1 MDKNMDRL
9 VRLTFLTR
17 LIVSIFIVLVIQLPH
32 VEKIDNTAV
41 YIIVGVG
48 LFLSLIYEVL
58 LRNKEDFPYLLH
70 VMCGLD
76 IGLIGFLVNFTGG
89 IQSNFYLL
97 YLMPLIL
104 SSLIF
109 DTQSC
114 IFFGILV
121 STAYLFNMLFDIENI
136 DIRTYQFLFATRL
149 PLFWAIVVFGII
161 LSRQTK
167 KLTEEGVEKDKVVEK
182 LREEI
187 SKMSVFYG
195 TTSKLFS
202 SLIDLENILRFVVER
217 FPIIT
222 SMERCTVMLVDEHS
236 GDLLGRTSNKIPI
249 GELKWFMVKKEEPLY
264 DWIVKDNKPVM
275 ITDPDPHKFRG
286 PAEDFAERYK
296 IKTMITLPLIGKEK
310 CIGAIHIDNVTDDS
324 PIHITEEGVN
334 ELQKLIKLVA
344 VAIEN
349 VRDHEIASEQK
360 EVIKRDQEILREKMM
375 QLSTLFD
382 FSSELAI
389 SHKLE
394 DVLSAIEKKML
405 INFVGAKSYR
415 LLLLD
420 HEKGDELKILRT
432 KGCEETMEG
441 IEEEILKEVIK
452 NGEPFLSK
460 DIHKEEITNI
470 EGNTVLLCL
479 PLKKQ
484 NTTIALLEIKEL
496 KEGESVNLTKY
507 VILLIAANL
516 MAISISN
523 AQLYEKI
530 SYLSIIDGL
539 TNLYNFTYFQDR
551 ISEEIS
557 RAQRHNL
564 PLSLLMIDID
574 HFKSMNTI
582 YGYQVGNRILVEISN
597 IIKRDARKID
607 IAIRYGGDEIVLV
620 LTNTDKEKSLIV
632 ANRIC
637 NLVGSHKFPIG
648 SASLP
653 VTVSIGV
660 VTSPEDGV
668 KEDELIA
675 KVEEVVQKARDQ
687 GGNRVQVYQ
696 SKGEKIAK

>member
-1 MDKNMDRL
+1 MDKNIDKL

-17 LIVSIFIVLVIQLPH
+17 LIVSIFVVLVIQLPH
-32 VEKIDNTAV
+32 VEKINTSAV

-48 LFLSLIYEVL
+48 LSLSLIYELL
-58 LRNKEDFPYLLH
+58 LRNKEDFPFLLH
-70 VMCGLD
+70 VMCALD
-76 IGLIGFLVNFTGG
+76 IGLIGFLVNYTGG
-89 IQSNFYLL
+89 IHSNFYLL

-104 SSLIF
+104 SSLTF
-109 DTQSC
+109 DTQGC

-149 PLFWAIVVFGII
+149 PLFWAIIIFGII

-167 KLTEEGVEKDKVVEK
+167 KLAEKGMEREKMVEK

-195 TTSKLFS
+195 TTSKLFA

-222 SMERCTVMLVDEHS
+222 NMERCTVMFIDEHS
-236 GDLLGRTSNKIPI
+236 GDLLGRTSNRIPV
-249 GELKWFMVKKEEPLY
+249 GELKWFMIKKEEPLY
-264 DWIVKDNKPVM
+264 DWIVKDHKPVM
-275 ITDPDPHKFRG
+275 ITDPDPNKFRG

-310 CIGAIHIDNVTDDS
+310 CLGAIHMDNVDDDS
-324 PIHITEEGVN
+324 PIHITEEGLN
-334 ELQKLIKLVA
+334 ELQKLIHLVA

-349 VRDHEIASEQK
+349 VKFHEIASEQK
-360 EVIKRDQEILREKMM
+360 ELIKKDQEILKEKMM

-394 DVLSAIEKKML
+394 DVLSAIENKML
-405 INFVGAKSYR
+405 NNFVRAKSYR

-420 HEKGDELKILRT
+420 QDRGNGLKILRA
-432 KGCEETMEG
+432 KGCEETIEG
-441 IEEEILKEVIK
+441 IEKEILNEVIK
-452 NGEPFLSK
+452 NGEPFLIK

-470 EGNTVLLCL
+470 EGNNVLLCF

-484 NTTIALLEIKEL
+484 NETIALLEIKEL
-496 KEGESVNLTKY
+496 EEGITIDLTKY

-539 TNLYNFTYFQDR
+539 TNLYNYTYFQDR
-551 ISEEIS
+551 ISEELS

-564 PLSLLMIDID
+564 PLSILMIDID

-582 YGYQVGNRILVEISN
+582 YGHQVGNRILVEISN
-597 IIKRDARKID
+597 IIKRAARKID

-620 LTNTDKEKSLIV
+620 LTNTDKEKALIV
-632 ANRIC
+632 AKRLC
-637 NLVGSHKFPIG
+637 NLISSHKFPIG
-648 SASLP
+648 SAALP

-660 VTSPEDGV
+660 ATCPDDGV
-668 KEDELIA
+668 KEEELIA
-675 KVEEVVQKARDQ
+675 KMEEVTQRAKKQ
-687 GGNRVQVYQ
+687 GGNQIQVYK
-696 SKGEKIAK
+696 SE

>member
-1 MDKNMDRL
+1 MEKNIDKL
-9 VRLTFLTR
+9 VRFTFLTR
-17 LIVSIFIVLVIQLPH
+17 LLVSIFIILVIQLPH
-32 VEKIDNTAV
+32 IEEINKNAV

-48 LFLSLIYEVL
+48 LFLSLIYELL

-70 VMCGLD
+70 VMCGAD
-76 IGLIGFLVNFTGG
+76 VVLIGFLVNFTGG

-104 SSLIF
+104 ASLNF
-109 DTQSC
+109 DIQSC
-114 IFFGILV
+114 IFFSILV

-136 DIRTYQFLFATRL
+136 DIKTYQFLFATRL
-149 PLFWAIVVFGII
+149 PLFWAIAVFGTI

-167 KLTEEGVEKDKVVEK
+167 KLAEEGIEKDKMVEK
-182 LREEI
+182 LREEMN
-187 SKMSVFYG
+187 KMSVFYG

-222 SMERCTVMLVDEHS
+222 SMERCTVMFIDDYS

-249 GELKWFMVKKEEPLY
+249 GELKWFMIRKEEPLY
-264 DWIVKDNKPVM
+264 DWIVKDNKPVI
-275 ITDPDPHKFRG
+275 ITNPDPSKYRG
-286 PAEDFAERYK
+286 PAEEFAERYK
-296 IKTMITLPLIGKEK
+296 IKTMIILPLIGKEK
-310 CIGAIHIDNVTDDS
+310 CLGAIHIDNVVDDAS
-324 PIHITEEGVN
+324 IHITEDGLS
-334 ELQKLIKLVA
+334 ELQKLIRLVA

-349 VRDHEIASEQK
+349 VRSHEIASEQR
-360 EVIKRDQEILREKMM
+360 EVIKKDQEILREKMM

-389 SHKLE
+389 SHKLD
-394 DVLSAIEKKML
+394 DVLAAIEKKML
-405 INFVGAKSYR
+405 INFIGAKSYR
-415 LLLLD
+415 LLLLYP
-420 HEKGDELKILRT
+420 EKEMELKTLKY
-432 KGCEETMEG
+432 KGCDETIDDTEK
-441 IEEEILKEVIK
+441 EILNEVIK

-470 EGNTVLLCL
+470 GGKILLCL

-496 KEGESVNLTKY
+496 EKDVSINLTKY
-507 VILLIAANL
+507 VILLIANNL

-551 ISEEIS
+551 ITEEIA
-557 RAQRHNL
+557 RTQRHNL

-574 HFKSMNTI
+574 HFKPMNTI
-582 YGYQVGNRILVEISN
+582 YGHQVGNRILIEISD
-597 IIKRDARKID
+597 IIKKDARNID
-607 IAIRYGGDEIVLV
+607 IAIRYGGDEIVLL
-620 LTNTDKEKSLIV
+620 LTNTNKENAVIV
-632 ANRIC
+632 AQRLC
-637 NLVGSHKFPIG
+637 NLIGSHKFPMG
-648 SASLP
+648 SAALP

-660 VTSPEDGV
+660 VTCPDDGI
-668 KEDELIA
+668 KEDILIA
-675 KVEEVVQKARDQ
+675 KVEEVIQKAKNK
-687 GGNRVQVYQ
+687 GGNQVQVYHAE
-696 SKGEKIAK
+696 SRE

>member
-1 MDKNMDRL
+1 MDRKINKL
-9 VRLTFLTR
+9 VRATFFIR

-32 VEKIDNTAV
+32 IEEINNIAV
-41 YIIVGVG
+41 YIIVGTG
-48 LFLSLIYEVL
+48 FFISLIYELL
-58 LRNKEDFPYLLH
+58 LRNKEDFPYLLP

-76 IGLIGFLVNFTGG
+76 IGLIGFLINFTGG

-97 YLMPLIL
+97 YLIPLIL
-104 SSLIF
+104 SSLTF
-109 DTQSC
+109 NTQLC

-121 STAYLFNMLFDIENI
+121 STAYLFNILFDIENI

-149 PLFWAIVVFGII
+149 PLFWTIII
-161 LSRQTK
+161 LGAILSHQTK
-167 KLTEEGVEKDKVVEK
+167 KLAEEGIEKDKLVER

-222 SMERCTVMLVDEHS
+222 NMERCTVMFIDEHS
-236 GDLLGRTSNKIPI
+236 GDLLGRTSNKIPL

-264 DWIVKDNKPVM
+264 DWLVKDNKPVM
-275 ITDPDPHKFRG
+275 ITDPNPNKFRG

-296 IKTMITLPLIGKEK
+296 IKTMITLPLMGKEK
-310 CIGAIHIDNVTDDS
+310 CLGAIHIDNVIDDTS
-324 PIHITEEGVN
+324 IHITEEGLN
-334 ELQKLIKLVA
+334 ELQKLIHLVA
-344 VAIEN
+344 IAIEN
-349 VRDHEIASEQK
+349 VKSYEIASEQK
-360 EVIKRDQEILREKMM
+360 ELIKKDQEILKEKMM

-394 DVLSAIEKKML
+394 DVLIAIEKKML
-405 INFVGAKSYR
+405 INFIGAKSYR

-420 HEKGDELKILRT
+420 QEKQDELKMLRC
-432 KGCEETMEG
+432 KGCEET
-441 IEEEILKEVIK
+441 IEDIEKEILNEVIK
-452 NGEPFLSK
+452 SGEPFLAR
-460 DIHKEEITNI
+460 DIHKEDITNI
-470 EGNTVLLCL
+470 EGSSILLCF

-484 NTTIALLEIKEL
+484 NKTIALLEIKEL
-496 KEGESVNLTKY
+496 EEGANINLTKY
-507 VILLIAANL
+507 IILLIAANL

-539 TNLYNFTYFQDR
+539 TNLYNYTYFHDR
-551 ISEEIS
+551 IREEIS

-582 YGYQVGNRILVEISN
+582 YGHQVGNRILVKISD
-597 IIKRDARKID
+597 IIKKDARKID
-607 IAIRYGGDEIVLV
+607 LGIRYGGDEIVLV
-620 LTNTDKEKSLIV
+620 LTNTDKEKAGIV
-632 ANRIC
+632 AKRISDSI
-637 NLVGSHKFPIG
+637 GSHKFAIG
-648 SASLP
+648 SAALP

-660 VTSPEDGV
+660 VTYPEDGV
-668 KEDELIA
+668 QENELIDNL
-675 KVEEVVQKARDQ
+675 EEVIQKAKNQ
-687 GGNRVQVYQ
+687 GGNQVQVYKTQ
-696 SKGEKIAK
+696 E

>member
-1 MDKNMDRL
+1 M
-9 VRLTFLTR
+9 
-17 LIVSIFIVLVIQLPH
+17 VIQLPH
-32 VEKIDNTAV
+32 VEEININAV

-48 LFLSLIYEVL
+48 FFLSLIYELL

-76 IGLIGFLVNFTGG
+76 VVLIGFLVNFTGG
-89 IQSNFYLL
+89 IHSNFYLL

-104 SSLIF
+104 ASLNFDIQSS
-109 DTQSC
+109 
-114 IFFGILV
+114 IFFSILV

-136 DIRTYQFLFATRL
+136 DIGTYQFLFATRL
-149 PLFWAIVVFGII
+149 PLFWAMAVLGTI

-167 KLTEEGVEKDKVVEK
+167 KLAEEGIEKDKMVEK
-182 LREEI
+182 LREEMN
-187 SKMSVFYG
+187 KMSVFYG

-222 SMERCTVMLVDEHS
+222 SMERCTVMFIDDYS

-249 GELKWFMVKKEEPLY
+249 GELKWFMIKKEEPLY
-264 DWIVKDNKPVM
+264 DWIVKDNKPVI
-275 ITDPDPHKFRG
+275 ITNPDPNKYRG
-286 PAEDFAERYK
+286 PAEEFAERYK
-296 IKTMITLPLIGKEK
+296 VKTMITLPLMGKEK
-310 CIGAIHIDNVTDDS
+310 CLGAIHIDNVVDDAS
-324 PIHITEEGVN
+324 INITEEGLS
-334 ELQKLIKLVA
+334 ELQKLIRLVA

-349 VRDHEIASEQK
+349 VRSHEIASEQK

-389 SHKLE
+389 SHKLD
-394 DVLSAIEKKML
+394 DVLGAIEKKML
-405 INFVGAKSYR
+405 INFIGAKSYR
-415 LLLLD
+415 LLLLYP
-420 HEKGDELKILRT
+420 EKEMELKTLRY
-432 KGCEETMEG
+432 KGCNETIDDTEK
-441 IEEEILKEVIK
+441 EILNEVIK

-470 EGNTVLLCL
+470 GGNKILLCL

-496 KEGESVNLTKY
+496 EKDVSINLTKY
-507 VILLIAANL
+507 VILLIANNL

-551 ISEEIS
+551 ITEEIS
-557 RAQRHNL
+557 RTQRHNL

-574 HFKSMNTI
+574 HFKPINTI
-582 YGYQVGNRILVEISN
+582 YGYQVGNRILIEISD
-597 IIKRDARKID
+597 IIKRDARNID
-607 IAIRYGGDEIVLV
+607 IAIRYGGDEIVLL
-620 LTNTDKEKSLIV
+620 LTNTNKESALIV
-632 ANRIC
+632 AHRLC
-637 NLVGSHKFPIG
+637 NLIGSHKFPMG
-648 SASLP
+648 SAALP

-660 VTSPEDGV
+660 VTCPDDGI
-668 KEDELIA
+668 KEDILIA
-675 KVEEVVQKARDQ
+675 KVEEVIQKAKNK
-687 GGNRVQVYQ
+687 GGNQVQVYQ
-696 SKGEKIAK
+696 VESRE

>member
-1 MDKNMDRL
+1 MNKL
-9 VRLTFLTR
+9 VHFTFLTR
-17 LIVSIFIVLVIQLPH
+17 LIVCTFVTLVIQLPH
-32 VEKIDNTAV
+32 VEEINKNVV
-41 YIIVGVG
+41 YIIVGIGV
-48 LFLSLIYEVL
+48 FISLIYELL

-70 VMCGLD
+70 VMCGFD
-76 IGLIGFLVNFTGG
+76 VVLIGALVNFTGG

-104 SSLIF
+104 AALTF
-109 DTQSC
+109 ETQSC
-114 IFFGILV
+114 VFFGILV
-121 STAYLFNMLFDIENI
+121 STAYLVNMFFDIENI
-136 DIRTYQFLFATRL
+136 DIKTYHFLFATRL
-149 PLFWAIVVFGII
+149 PLFWAIVVLGSV

-167 KLTEEGVEKDKVVEK
+167 KLTEETIEREKMVEK
-182 LREEI
+182 LRDEI
-187 SKMSVFYG
+187 NRMSVFYG
-195 TTSKLFS
+195 TTTKLFS

-222 SMERCTVMLVDEHS
+222 GMERCTVMFVDEHS

-249 GELKWFMVKKEEPLY
+249 GELKWFMIKKEEPLY
-264 DWIVKDNKPVM
+264 DWIVRDYKPVM
-275 ITDPDPHKFRG
+275 ITDPDPNKFRG

-310 CIGAIHIDNVTDDS
+310 CLGAIHIDNVNDKD
-324 PIHITEEGVN
+324 PIHITEEGLN

-349 VRDHEIASEQK
+349 VREHEIASEQK
-360 EVIKRDQEILREKMM
+360 EVIKKDQEILRDKMM
-375 QLSTLFD
+375 QLSALFD

-389 SHKLE
+389 SHKLD
-394 DVLSAIEKKML
+394 DVLEAIEKKML

-415 LLLLD
+415 LVLLD
-420 HEKGDELKILRT
+420 SEKEGELKILRY
-432 KGCEETMEG
+432 KNCEET
-441 IEEEILKEVIK
+441 IEEKEKEILNEVIHS
-452 NGEPFLSK
+452 GEPFLSK

-470 EGNTVLLCL
+470 EGNGVLLCF

-496 KEGESVNLTKY
+496 EKEVSINLTKY

-539 TNLYNFTYFQDR
+539 TNLYNYTYFQDR

-557 RAQRHNL
+557 RTQRYNL
-564 PLSLLMIDID
+564 PFSLLMIDID

-582 YGYQVGNRILVEISN
+582 YGHQVGNRILIEVSN
-597 IIKRDARKID
+597 IVRKDARNID
-607 IAIRYGGDEIVLV
+607 IAIRYGGDEIVLI
-620 LTNTDKEKSLIV
+620 LTNTNKGSALTV

-637 NLVGSHKFPIG
+637 NLISSHKFPIG
-648 SASLP
+648 SAALP

-660 VTSPEDGV
+660 VTCPEDGI
-668 KEDELIA
+668 EENELIA
-675 KVEEVVQKARDQ
+675 KLEEITQKVKNW
-687 GGNRVQVYQ
+687 GGNQAQVY
-696 SKGEKIAK
+696 KTEEEKVPI

>member
-1 MDKNMDRL
+1 MEKNITKV
-9 VRLTFLTR
+9 VRLAFLTR
-17 LIVSIFIVLVIQLPH
+17 LIVSIFIIIVIQLPH
-32 VEKIDNTAV
+32 TERINPTAV
-41 YIIVGVG
+41 YVIVGIG
-48 LFLSLIYEVL
+48 LFLSGIYELL

-70 VMCGLD
+70 IMCGLD
-76 IGLIGFLVNFTGG
+76 IVLIGFLVNFTGG
-89 IQSNFYLL
+89 IHSNFYLL
-97 YLMPLIL
+97 YLLPLIL
-104 SSLIF
+104 TSLMF
-109 DTQSC
+109 DTPSC

-136 DIRTYQFLFATRL
+136 DIKTYQYLFATRL
-149 PLFWAIVVFGII
+149 PLFWAISILGTI
-161 LSRQTK
+161 LSRRTK
-167 KLTEEGVEKDKVVEK
+167 RLAEESAEKDKLVEK

-187 SKMSVFYG
+187 NKMTIFYG

-222 SMERCTVMLVDEHS
+222 NMERCTVMFIDEHS
-236 GDLLGRTSNKIPI
+236 GDLLGRTSNKIPV
-249 GELKWFMVKKEEPLY
+249 GELKWFMIKKEEPLY
-264 DWIVKDNKPVM
+264 DWVVRDNKPVM
-275 ITDPDPHKFRG
+275 ITDPNPNKFRG

-296 IKTMITLPLIGKEK
+296 IKTMIILPLIGKEK
-310 CIGAIHIDNVTDDS
+310 CFGAIHIDNVIDDN
-324 PIHITEEGVN
+324 PIYITEEGLN

-349 VRDHEIASEQK
+349 VKEHEIASEQR
-360 EVIKRDQEILREKMM
+360 EVIKKDQEILREKMM
-375 QLSTLFD
+375 QLSALFD

-389 SHKLE
+389 SHKLD
-394 DVLSAIEKKML
+394 DVLSAIEKKIL

-415 LLLLD
+415 IILLAD
-420 HEKGDELKILRT
+420 EKQEEMKILRS
-432 KGCEETMEG
+432 KGCDETMEK

-452 NGEPFLSK
+452 NGEPFIAK
-460 DIHKEEITNI
+460 DIQKEEITNI
-470 EGNTVLLCL
+470 EENENKILICL

-484 NTTIALLEIKEL
+484 NKTIALIEIKEL
-496 KEGESVNLTKY
+496 EEKVSISLTKY

-551 ISEEIS
+551 LTEEIL
-557 RAQRHNL
+557 RAQRYNL

-582 YGYQVGNRILVEISN
+582 YGHQVGNRILVEISN

-607 IAIRYGGDEIVLV
+607 IAVRYGGDEIVLI
-620 LTNTDKEKSLIV
+620 LTNTNKEKASVV

-648 SASLP
+648 SATLP
-653 VTVSIGV
+653 ITVSIGI
-660 VTSPEDGV
+660 VTYPEDGT
-668 KEDELIA
+668 KEDELISKVEKVTQKA
-675 KVEEVVQKARDQ
+675 KNQGGNQVQVYKVEE
-687 GGNRVQVYQ
+687 
-696 SKGEKIAK
+696 